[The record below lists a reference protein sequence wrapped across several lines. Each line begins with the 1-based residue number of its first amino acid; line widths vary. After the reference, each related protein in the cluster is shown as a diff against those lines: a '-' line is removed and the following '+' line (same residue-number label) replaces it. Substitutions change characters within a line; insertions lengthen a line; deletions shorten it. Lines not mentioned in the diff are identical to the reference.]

1 MEVQVASSMGNEGG
15 TSSRQW
21 PGEDLVMEDKRRRSL
36 SPQNVV
42 PSPALWGAPTAAPE
56 VSSTEVH
63 VHFACEVELRVGGA
77 RDMAKYVPKVRYPR

>member
-1 MEVQVASSMGNEGG
+1 
-15 TSSRQW
+15 
-21 PGEDLVMEDKRRRSL
+21 MEDKRRRSL

-42 PSPALWGAPTAAPE
+42 PSPALWGPPTAAPE

>member
-1 MEVQVASSMGNEGG
+1 
-15 TSSRQW
+15 
-21 PGEDLVMEDKRRRSL
+21 MEDERRRSL

-63 VHFACEVELRVGGA
+63 VHFACEVELPPTSGRS
-77 RDMAKYVPKVRYPR
+77 PRYG

>member
-1 MEVQVASSMGNEGG
+1 MARGGSGDGRQEKAQPVAAERGAV
-15 TSSRQW
+15 TSF
-21 PGEDLVMEDKRRRSL
+21 V
-36 SPQNVV
+36 
-42 PSPALWGAPTAAPE
+42 GAPTAAPE